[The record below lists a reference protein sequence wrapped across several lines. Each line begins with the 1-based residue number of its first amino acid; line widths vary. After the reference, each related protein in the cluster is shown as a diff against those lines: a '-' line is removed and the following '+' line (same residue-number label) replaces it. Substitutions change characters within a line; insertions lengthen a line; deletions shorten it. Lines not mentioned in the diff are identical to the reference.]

1 MDVVYGVIVAALDGA
16 DGLQRTDLRDPVA
29 QEGQVLVRIRAV
41 CVQPAD
47 IAATTGMIPRG
58 PVLPP
63 FLPGWD
69 IAGDVIAVGAGVSDF
84 AVGDRVVGMI
94 PWYSTRGAPGGYA
107 ELVAA
112 DTQWLV
118 ALPDGLGY
126 EDASTVPLNG
136 MTAHQALALLSLD
149 EPTTVLV
156 TGASGGVGSFAA
168 QLAVQRGHRV
178 LAMAGEGDEGWV
190 ASLGVAEVI
199 PRSADLAT
207 VGPVK
212 AVLDMVPLG
221 KAADQVADFGATVV
235 TTRPTPP
242 IDPARA
248 VRQDLQLIKHD
259 RELLAKLIGL
269 VGSGY
274 LRTRVAETMP
284 LSEAAAAHRK
294 VEAGGLRGK
303 IVLIP

>member
-1 MDVVYGVIVAALDGA
+1 MYGVIVAALDGA
-16 DGLQRTDLRDPVA
+16 DGLQRTELEDPVA
-29 QEGQVLVRIRAV
+29 QKGQVVVWIRAA

-47 IAATTGMIPRG
+47 LAATIGMMPRG
-58 PVLPP
+58 PDLPP

-69 IAGDVIAVGAGVSDF
+69 FAGEVTEVGPDVTEF

-94 PWYSTRGAPGGYA
+94 PWFETRGVPGGYA
-107 ELVAA
+107 EFVAA
-112 DTQWLV
+112 DAQWLV
-118 ALPDGLGY
+118 SLPDGLDY
-126 EDASTVPLNG
+126 EHAVTVPLNA
-136 MTAHQALALLSLD
+136 MTAYQALNLLSLD

-178 LAMAGEGDEGWV
+178 LAVAGRDDEEWV

-199 PRSADLAT
+199 PRSADLST
-207 VGPVK
+207 IGPAQ

-221 KAADQVADFGATVV
+221 KAAEQAAGFGATVV
-235 TTRPTPP
+235 TSRPTPA
-242 IDPARA
+242 IDASRA
-248 VRQDLQLIKHD
+248 VRQDLVLVKHD

-294 VEAGGLRGK
+294 VEAGGLHGK